1 MNPVDS
7 TEAQLSDLVLRIKE
21 RFPGRAGYRDQ
32 IRELARDLFFTFGQR
47 PSAQRVVSLLADNGR
62 SPSMSTA
69 QEEIN
74 GFWENL
80 RKTARIRI
88 QRPDVP
94 EVLLDHFGQLASD
107 VWQSAVAQSE
117 ATTQEVREEAVRQV
131 LAITEQR
138 DQVQAQSDEVAAHNT
153 TLSGEIELLQQKVAE
168 LDQAVAAER
177 ARRIA
182 AEASA
187 GEWKAELENTQQVRR
202 QEAELAAQALNGVQ
216 QQVEQLMSE
225 QRRLLAVA
233 DDFKQAALR
242 DRLALEGSEK
252 RVAEALGRCDSLLA
266 AKEAADGRQQRLAGQ
281 NEQLQRDL
289 AQARSDRDSVLQAT
303 AVEVAN
309 LKAKSIEI
317 LTDLELQA
325 QLLRRETDARVRAV
339 KRAWGYR
346 RSHRPVSTRD

>member
-7 TEAQLSDLVLRIKE
+7 TQLSNLVLRIKE

-80 RKTARIRI
+80 RKTARIQI

-94 EVLLDHFGQLASD
+94 EFLLDHFGQVASD

-117 ATTQEVREEAVRQV
+117 ATTKEVRDEAVLQV

-138 DQVQAQSDEVAAHNT
+138 DRVQAQCDELAAHNT
-153 TLSGEIELLQQKVAE
+153 TLSGELELLQQKVAE
-168 LDQAVAAER
+168 LHQSVAAER
-177 ARRIA
+177 VGRVA
-182 AEASA
+182 AEAHA
-187 GEWKAELENTQQVRR
+187 AEWRAEFENTQQLRR

-225 QRRLLAVA
+225 QRRLLATA

-242 DRLALEGSEK
+242 DRVAREGAEK
-252 RVAEALGRCDSLLA
+252 RVAEALGRCDSILA
-266 AKEAADGRQQRLAGQ
+266 AKEAAEGHRNRLLGQ
-281 NEQLQRDL
+281 AEQLQEDL
-289 AQARSDRDSVLQAT
+289 AQARAQRDAALQSS
-303 AVEVAN
+303 AVEIAAIRTQLDVAKAN
-309 LKAKSIEI
+309 LASKTHA
-317 LTDLELQA
+317 
-325 QLLRRETDARVRAV
+325 LRRQVTSRRRAV
-339 KRAWGYR
+339 KRAWHYR
-346 RSHRPVSTRD
+346 RRRRPEGE